1 MPSGMKTPGEGE
13 AGGRDGGETPPRDR
27 MPVAGVVKVSKA
39 SRKKSNA
46 LVDVKPSVA
55 DLKLWGNHQQQQQHL
70 QQQQQQQQQQ
80 QPNDKRTREEIQ
92 RQNLLTLERLLLSP
106 EGIAAAAA
114 LSGDVAAAAAAL
126 SSAAEVTQNPP
137 TPAEAQVLRQ

>member
-13 AGGRDGGETPPRDR
+13 AGGRDGGETPLRDR

-55 DLKLWGNHQQQQQHL
+55 DLKLWGKH
-70 QQQQQQQQQQ
+70 QQ